1 MGGDGAVLTEMR
13 GCEVRWGTLG
23 KNLEKKTVAKN
34 SVKRKPREKKTKGNL
49 NHTSVLLPSQFT
61 CIFCQSRTTRA
72 PRFFPCFFFSH
83 CFFPHCLFSKFFS
96 HVFHLTLHSLTPVST
111 APSPHIPIYPRSCVV
126 CFVYLPEDRH
136 CHETF
141 SCKTQKV
148 SFKFCSRTIIYMQ
161 TEAEEGPQNVWD
173 ETKSGI
179 GSVAKCTVFPVS
191 S

>member
-13 GCEVRWGTLG
+13 ECEVRWETLG
-23 KNLEKKTVAKN
+23 KNLEKKQCEKKTTG
-34 SVKRKPREKKTKGNL
+34 KKTKGKSESHISFTTISIHMYFL
-49 NHTSVLLPSQFT
+49 SVSHHTS
-61 CIFCQSRTTRA
+61 
-72 PRFFPCFFFSH
+72 FFPCFFFH
-83 CFFPHCLFSKFFS
+83 CFFPHCLFFKFFPS
-96 HVFHLTLHSLTPVST
+96 VPHLTSHSLTPVST

-148 SFKFCSRTIIYMQ
+148 SFKFRSRTIIYMQ